1 MTIMNIRCW
10 RKNKTPK
17 EKKDMQ
23 GQMLPTEDTKKPNDT
38 KKRIVVF
45 HNRK

>member
-1 MTIMNIRCW
+1 M

-17 EKKDMQ
+17 EKKDTQ
-23 GQMLPTEDTKKPNDT
+23 GQMLPTEATKKLNDP